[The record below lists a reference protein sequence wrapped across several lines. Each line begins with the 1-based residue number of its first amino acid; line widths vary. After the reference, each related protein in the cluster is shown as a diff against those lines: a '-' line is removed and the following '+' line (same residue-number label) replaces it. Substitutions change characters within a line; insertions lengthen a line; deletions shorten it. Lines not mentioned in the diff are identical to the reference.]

1 MKLILLLIVVGMI
14 AISKCSVDD
23 TLCELSRNQK
33 IVLLDCLESYL
44 TEEQKAAEYQF
55 YQCLGYDSVIDYYEE
70 VCGLSEEEQEERHP
84 LFIKCYTEMTPYSG
98 SATDED
104 TRNCLKNAVELE
116 Q

>member
-1 MKLILLLIVVGMI
+1 MKLILLLIVMGI
-14 AISKCSVDD
+14 LAISKCSVGN

-33 IVLLDCLESYL
+33 IVLLECLESYL
-44 TEEQKAAEYQF
+44 TEEQKASEYQF

-70 VCGLSEEEQEERHP
+70 ICGLSEKEQEELH
-84 LFIKCYTEMTPYSG
+84 LSYIKCHNEMTPYSG

-104 TRNCLKNAVELE
+104 ARNCLNNAIESE